1 MDCVKCGEPMRMT
14 DKNTFS
20 GRDIRE
26 YKCDRCGHEDWED
39 NGEALWQIL
48 HNDREEFEAE
58 QARKALAEAPVAP
71 PAPPAPAPNP
81 VNSLWSRFASLF
93 RKAN

>member
-1 MDCVKCGEPMRMT
+1 MDCAKCGEPMRMT
-14 DKNTFS
+14 DKNSFS

-48 HNDREEFEAE
+48 HNDREEFEAA
-58 QARKALAEAPVAP
+58 QALEATAEAPVAP
-71 PAPPAPAPNP
+71 PVPEQKP
-81 VNSLWSRFASLF
+81 VISMWNRIMRVF
-93 RKAN
+93 RRCR